1 MRSPERRAVGTM
13 YIINTSARW
22 YNYNT
27 VPYKSYCMLRNYIST
42 LLARKANKVL
52 TFSWSGPPGSISLVA
67 GGDGPRSA
75 QRIPLASA
83 TTSVSTSVRCFS
95 RTRCVLDT
103 TALLRSTVSP
113 YIVLLSI
120 RRDDAAIRLRA
131 SRTSAD
137 ACGAIN
143 LGAAVTDGTASARA

>member
-22 YNYNT
+22 YNYDT

-103 TALLRSTVSP
+103 TALC
-113 YIVLLSI
+113 
-120 RRDDAAIRLRA
+120 DDAAIRLRA
-131 SRTSAD
+131 SRISAD